1 MSVCGAGPGMRYSVR
16 MLRPRLVAVIVTL
29 LFAPLAVAG
38 SVAESIGSPEGAR
51 VAYPMPEGERPTLT
65 FIARPL
71 EPEQLADLERVAPNV
86 RIVVASSPEG
96 ALTLAPEAHGIDGR
110 LATPEVVAA
119 SPDLVWVQ
127 SPSAGV
133 DRYLDNEPL
142 MSTDRIVLTNMRAVH
157 GPTIADHSFAM
168 LLMLTRNMRVHESNQ
183 REREWDRGEARAG
196 IALEGRTMFVVGLG
210 GIGTEIARRAD
221 GFGMRVI
228 ASRRS
233 DKPAP
238 DFVDRVGKP
247 DDLYEMLAEADVV
260 AIALPLTPETEGLF
274 DEKAF
279 AAMKN
284 GAFLLNVGRGRIVDT
299 NALMAALDSG
309 RLAGAGLDVTD
320 PEPLPEDHPL
330 WGYEQVVI
338 TPHTAA
344 VADLTRER
352 WWALYR
358 ENIRRFGAGEPLL
371 NTVDKAAGY

>member
-1 MSVCGAGPGMRYSVR
+1 MRYPVS
-16 MLRPRLVAVIVTL
+16 MMKQRLIVVL
-29 LFAPLAVAG
+29 GVLALVPTVVTGAQ
-38 SVAESIGSPEGAR
+38 AESIGSLEGAR
-51 VAYPMPEGERPTLT
+51 VACPMPDGERPTLT
-65 FIARPL
+65 FVSRSL
-71 EPEQLADLERVAPNV
+71 EPARLAELERVAPNV
-86 RIVVASSPEG
+86 RVVVATSRDE
-96 ALTLAPEAHGIDGR
+96 AMELAAEAHGMDAR
-110 LATPEVVAA
+110 LADPEVVAA
-119 SPDLVWVQ
+119 APNLVWVQ

-133 DRYLDNEPL
+133 DRHLDNERL
-142 MSTDRIVLTNMRAVH
+142 MSDPDIVLTNMRAVH
-157 GPTIADHSFAM
+157 GPTIADHTFAM
-168 LLMLTRNMRVHESNQ
+168 LLMLTRNMRVHEANR
-183 REREWDRGEARAG
+183 REGRWGRGDARSG

-238 DFVDRVGKP
+238 RFVDQLGGP
-247 DDLYEMLAEADVV
+247 DDLHEMLGQADVV
-260 AIALPLTPETEGLF
+260 AIALPLTTETEGLF
-274 DEKAF
+274 DEEAF
-279 AAMKN
+279 AAMKP
-284 GAFLLNVGRGRIVDT
+284 GAYLLNVGRGRIVDT
-299 NALMAALDSG
+299 GALMEALASG

-330 WGYEQVVI
+330 WSDDQVVI

-344 VADLTRER
+344 VAELTRER